1 MILYIKMSPWLA
13 GDLKQTRLDQT
24 RHCLVGHNVRK
35 KYLYENRQS
44 LQTPVC
50 RENCI
55 CRYFLIDKIIKCYK
69 MKLNI
74 TR

>member
-35 KYLYENRQS
+35 KYLYENRSLCKRQS
-44 LQTPVC
+44 AEKIAFAAT
-50 RENCI
+50 
-55 CRYFLIDKIIKCYK
+55 FL
-69 MKLNI
+69 
-74 TR
+74 